1 ADTTDAQPTQRAGMQ
16 RSGTW
21 SHSRVLRLKLS
32 PILYVVGFT
41 AAREVGDPPAETQQ
55 TMMPPDPAIETAK
68 GPAPEPLNAHY
79 DTRLPPL
86 RWSRRVQIP
95 FIAAAG
101 RRLSRS
107 LRPTLRYEVL

>member
-1 ADTTDAQPTQRAGMQ
+1 MEG
-16 RSGTW
+16 SGTW
-21 SHSRVLRLKLS
+21 SYSRVRRLKLS

-86 RWSRRVQIP
+86 PWSRRVQIP
-95 FIAAAG
+95 FIAAAVY
-101 RRLSRS
+101 S
-107 LRPTLRYEVL
+107 LICLLGPTLRYEILG